1 MAYLTTTI
9 LEQESTWFFTA
20 WQPQIASSGA
30 FDTWIGTL
38 VTRVGNH
45 TAWRAGAANYA
56 GTGDPSVS
64 TAVAQAVLQEA
75 ELCLAQYYLCLASA
89 AIADT
94 SDDVTTVPAIAHGS
108 NLRADAVSYLA
119 RYDRIM
125 AAFDG
130 GAGRSDFALGVAVSS
145 GSLGGPGVF
154 PEIIPALLSTVDWA
168 RPG

>member
-30 FDTWIGTL
+30 FDTWIGTV
-38 VTRVGNH
+38 VTRVANH
-45 TAWRAGAANYA
+45 TQWRVGAALY
-56 GTGDPSVS
+56 TTTDPVI
-64 TAVAQAVLQEA
+64 QGVLQEA

-94 SDDVTTVPAIAHGS
+94 SDDVTTVPMIAHGK
-108 NLRADAVSYLA
+108 NLREDANAYMA
-119 RYDRIM
+119 RYNQILAPYDQYYGRAQWAQP
-125 AAFDG
+125 AAL
-130 GAGRSDFALGVAVSS
+130 A
-145 GSLGGPGVF
+145 GGPT
-154 PEIIPALLSTVDWA
+154 PEAVPQFLSTIDWA

>member
-1 MAYLTTTI
+1 M

-20 WQPQIASSGA
+20 WQPQITSEAA

-45 TAWRAGAANYA
+45 TAWRAGALNYA
-56 GTGDPSVS
+56 GTGDPSVA

-94 SDDVTTVPAIAHGS
+94 SDDVTTVPAIAHGL
-108 NLRADAVSYLA
+108 NLRLDADAYML
-119 RYDRIM
+119 RYNEIM
-125 AAFDG
+125 APFDQPQ
-130 GAGRSDFALGVAVSS
+130 GRPGFAQGVGLASGVA
-145 GSLGGPGVF
+145 GGVGVF
-154 PEIIPALLSTVDWA
+154 PELIPALLSTVDWA